1 MPRTFYCEGCQ
12 QTHLIRDELVGR
24 KIRCD
29 CGRVQVA
36 SENAAQ
42 LPMPTKWLDSWP
54 VLGSSCALLLVSLL
68 VGGGVAAWVVL
79 DRGTAENSPTPTVI
93 ASAPERAPVVAP
105 PKDKEPPE
113 SRSKEKEHE
122 KAEDNEK
129 GRTRPPE
136 TVVARAPGT
145 APPPTY
151 SEKELYKRL
160 VGGRSVVW
168 ISHSDGKYV
177 YTGTGSVIHR
187 GRRLIITN
195 QHVVQR
201 TVEDGQGQEIGS
213 EDVARVEVF
222 FPQKGEGG
230 EWITDKKYYES
241 LRDRHQGIMGRV
253 LRPTSADP
261 DLALIQLE
269 GDLPQES
276 IALKFAPQPGGEGDK
291 VVLVGNAGIS
301 SGLWSISPGFIKN
314 RVPEVRVPRKFK
326 SQDGEVFERDI
337 IWKKTWCLETS
348 IPSHQ
353 GDSGS
358 PVVNDRG
365 QLVGVHF
372 GANPKSNLIKYA
384 ADRNE
389 VLAYLKTFDVKPE
402 EVVATD
408 VLPPASAVVLDLIRL
423 LDDMD
428 LERCRKAVEDLSRL
442 EPIEARR
449 AVPALVRALQR
460 HSDPTFRR
468 RATEEL
474 ERIGPPVKEDI
485 DCLAQAM
492 RIPYKPLRMYVLH
505 ALSQLGA
512 DAKPAMPVLAQG
524 LNDRDNEVRQ
534 QSALVVK
541 NLGPSARALTIRPLL
556 RMAGDADDELAS
568 DGLTALVKLGPLTE
582 DEIDALIETLNDG
595 KRRIWVR
602 RFAADS
608 LGDPGPKA
616 AKAVP
621 ALSKILRSE
630 TDLKLLMFSIS
641 SLRRIGDKGAEAGSA
656 LISVITS
663 HPDEKIRMQALETLE
678 ALNLSH
684 FPTGQMLE
692 CSITDK
698 SEAMRNALA
707 SKLGVRLGELKPEQ
721 MGEMIPLFRHKE
733 PAIIL
738 AGLKIV
744 LMKKRE
750 AGPVSG
756 ELAYLVK
763 HSDIKVRKKAVEAL
777 QAIGPSAKEAVP
789 PLLEILKEVPT
800 AQRPSVAV
808 TIGMIEPKDPKVVEA
823 VLPTLLAGLH
833 PRTEKDGGPKPEQ
846 IIKVLTAMGQPA
858 VNAIFKHFE
867 TLPYRGTDNINHRK
881 NMFLALASLGPGCK
895 CKENFEQVKSLRD
908 RERFERYADVLAAAQ
923 QAMKEM
929 DPN

>member
-1 MPRTFYCEGCQ
+1 MPRAFYCDGCQ

-42 LPMPTKWLDSWP
+42 VSMPIKWLDSWP
-54 VLGSSCALLLVSLL
+54 VLGSSFALLLVSLL
-68 VGGGVAAWVVL
+68 FGGGVAAWVVL
-79 DRGTAENSPTPTVI
+79 DQGTSESVPVVA
-93 ASAPERAPVVAP
+93 APERAAATTP
-105 PKDKEPPE
+105 PKEKETPGATSKDKERKQSE
-113 SRSKEKEHE
+113 DKEKE
-122 KAEDNEK
+122 
-129 GRTRPPE
+129 TPRPPE
-136 TVVARAPGT
+136 PVVLRAPENAG
-145 APPPTY
+145 ARTY

-160 VGGRSVVW
+160 LQSVVL
-168 ISHSDGKYV
+168 IYHTDGQWR
-177 YTGTGSVIHR
+177 YTGSGSVIHR
-187 GRRLIITN
+187 GRRLVITN
-195 QHVVQR
+195 QHVVQK
-201 TVEDGQGQEIGS
+201 TLFDQEGK
-213 EDVARVEVF
+213 EVGHELVARVGVL
-222 FPQKGEGG
+222 FPQRGEGG
-230 EWITDKKYYES
+230 ELITDKKFYES
-241 LRDRHQGIMGRV
+241 MMSRREGIMARV
-253 LRPTSADP
+253 LPGTSEDP
-261 DLALIQLE
+261 DLAVIQLE
-269 GDLPQES
+269 SDMPQDTVS
-276 IALKFAPQPGGEGDK
+276 LKLAPQPASSGEK
-291 VVLVGNAGIS
+291 VLLVGNSGLS
-301 SGLWSISPGFIKN
+301 SGSFGIAPGFVKN
-314 RVPEVRVPRKFK
+314 RLPGI
-326 SQDGEVFERDI
+326 QG
-337 IWKKTWCLETS
+337 WKTTRSLETHL
-348 IPSHQ
+348 PTFG

-358 PVVNDRG
+358 AVVNYQG
-365 QLVGVHF
+365 QIVGVHF
-372 GANPKSNLIKYA
+372 GAKAVAEKSASVQYA
-384 ADRNE
+384 ADRDE
-389 VLAYLKTFDVKPE
+389 VLTFLKKFDVKPE
-402 EVVATD
+402 EVVASD
-408 VLPPASAVVLDLIRL
+408 VLPPASAVVLDIIQR

-449 AVPALVRALQR
+449 AIPALVRALQR
-460 HSDPTFRR
+460 HADPRFRR

-505 ALSQLGA
+505 ALSQLGP
-512 DAKPAMPVLAQG
+512 DAKPVMPVLAQG
-524 LNDRDNEVRQ
+524 LNDRDHDVRQ

-556 RMAGDADDELAS
+556 KMAGDADDELAS

-582 DEIDALIETLNDG
+582 DEIDALIETLDDP

-621 ALSKILRSE
+621 SLSKVLRSE
-630 TDLKLLMFSIS
+630 MDLRLLMFSIS
-641 SLRRIGDKGAEAGSA
+641 SLRRIGDKGAEAGGA
-656 LISVITS
+656 LVSLIVS

-678 ALNLSH
+678 ALTLSH

-733 PAIIL
+733 PVIIL

-744 LMKKRE
+744 LMKKRD
-750 AGPVSG
+750 AGPISA
-756 ELAYLVK
+756 ELAGLVK
-763 HSDIKVRKKAVEAL
+763 HPDVKVRKKAIEAL
-777 QAIGPSAKEAVP
+777 QAIGPAGKDAVP
-789 PLLEILKEVPT
+789 PLLGLLKEVPA

-808 TIGMIEPKDPKVVEA
+808 TVGIIESKDAKVVEA
-823 VLPTLLAGLH
+823 VLPVLLAGLH
-833 PRTEKDGGPKPEQ
+833 PRTEKEGGPKPDQ
-846 IIKVLTAMGQPA
+846 INKVLTAMGQPA
-858 VNAIFKHFE
+858 VNAIFKLFE

-881 NMFLALASLGPGCK
+881 NLFLALASLGPGCK
-895 CKENFEQVKSLRD
+895 SKENLEQVKSLRD

>member
-1 MPRTFYCEGCQ
+1 MPRAHYCDGCQ

-29 CGRVQVA
+29 CGRVQLV
-36 SENAAQ
+36 SENATQ
-42 LPMPTKWLDSWP
+42 LPMPSKWLDSWP
-54 VLGSSCALLLVSLL
+54 VLGSACALLLVSLL
-68 VGGGVAAWVVL
+68 IGGGVAAWAVL
-79 DRGTAENSPTPTVI
+79 
-93 ASAPERAPVVAP
+93 APETTERMPVAVATEHTSATAA
-105 PKDKEPPE
+105 KAKESPPE
-113 SRSKEKEHE
+113 SKSKEKERE
-122 KAEDNEK
+122 KAKDNENE
-129 GRTRPPE
+129 RTRPPD
-136 TVVARAPGT
+136 TVLAHAPAN
-145 APPPTY
+145 APAIY

-160 VGGRSVVW
+160 LGGRSVVW
-168 ISHSDGKYV
+168 ITHSDGKYT

-201 TVEDGQGQEIGS
+201 TIEDEQGREIGS

-222 FPQKGEGG
+222 FPQKGAGG

-241 LRDRHQGIMGRV
+241 LRDMHQGKTGRV

-276 IALKFAPQPGGEGDK
+276 IALKFAPQAGAEGDK
-291 VVLVGNAGIS
+291 VVLVGNAGLS

-314 RVPEVRVPRKFK
+314 RVPEVRVPRKFQ
-326 SQDGEVFERDI
+326 SQGGEVFEREI
-337 IWKKTWCLETS
+337 VWKKTWCLETS

-389 VLAYLKTFDVKPE
+389 VLMYLKNFDVKPE
-402 EVVATD
+402 EVVASD
-408 VLPPASAVVLDLIRL
+408 VLPPASAVILELIKL

-428 LERCRKAVEDLSRL
+428 LERCRKAVEDLNRVD
-442 EPIEARR
+442 PIEARR
-449 AVPALVRALQR
+449 AIPALVRALQR
-460 HSDPTFRR
+460 HADPTFRR

-485 DCLAQAM
+485 DCLTQAM

-505 ALSQLGA
+505 ALSQLGP

-541 NLGPSARALTIRPLL
+541 NLGPSARALAIRPLL
-556 RMAGDADDELAS
+556 KMAGDADDELAS

-621 ALSKILRSE
+621 ALSKVLRSE

-641 SLRRIGDKGAEAGSA
+641 SLRRIGDKGAEAGTA
-656 LISVITS
+656 LVAVITS

-698 SEAMRNALA
+698 SEAMPNALA

-721 MGEMIPLFRHKE
+721 MSEMIPLFRHKE

-756 ELAYLVK
+756 ELAHLVK

-777 QAIGPSAKEAVP
+777 QAIGPSAKEALP
-789 PLLEILKEVPT
+789 PLLEILKEVPA
-800 AQRPSVAV
+800 AQRPAVAV
-808 TIGMIEPKDPKVVEA
+808 TIGTIESKDSKVVEA

-833 PRTEKDGGPKPEQ
+833 PRTEKDGGPKPDQ
-846 IIKVLTAMGQPA
+846 INKVLAAMGQPA
-858 VNAIFKHFE
+858 VNAIFKIFE

-881 NMFLALASLGPGCK
+881 NLFLALASLGPGCK
-895 CKENFEQVKSLRD
+895 SRENFEQVKSLRD